1 MVPAPGLASV
11 FKDDPELSTRSG
23 RLRGGQ
29 PFTEWRGS
37 NDSTLI
43 VEFPDS
49 VMSAVVSSPPVPS
62 EPSDPQV
69 SVGLT
74 SDELVEVAE
83 SLVPRA
89 SGDFT
94 ELTTRLHDDTLGP
107 RLASLPG
114 DGWSV
119 EFGDYV
125 GKLSLDQ
132 PCLLLASIQ
141 LTGPRWETPGGGA
154 CPERD
159 TDPASDPVAMTGV
172 IGLDHGRRALLGIYD
187 DRVTTV
193 RLSFADGTTLEPPT
207 TPIEQRNARV
217 LAVELPATA
226 MSVTLLD
233 ERGQPLTSASPTAF
247 DNRLDSPLWTAPPGR

>member
-11 FKDDPELSTRSG
+11 FKDDPELTTRSG
-23 RLRGGQ
+23 RLRGGE

-37 NDSTLI
+37 NGSALI
-43 VEFPDS
+43 VEFPNS
-49 VMSAVVSSPPVPS
+49 AMSAVVSSPPVPT
-62 EPSDPQV
+62 EPTDPRV

-83 SLVPRA
+83 SLAPRE

-94 ELTTRLHDDTLGP
+94 ELTTRLHDDTVGP

-125 GKLSLDQ
+125 RPLSVDQ
-132 PCLLLASIQ
+132 PCLLLASVR

-154 CPERD
+154 CPEQI
-159 TDPASDPVAMTGV
+159 TDPLADPVAMTGV

-187 DRVTTV
+187 DRVTSV

-207 TPIEQRNARV
+207 TAIEQRTARV

-226 MSVTLLD
+226 VSVTLLNAG
-233 ERGQPLTSASPTAF
+233 GQPLTSASPTAF
-247 DNRLDSPLWTAPPGR
+247 DNRLDSPLWTPPPAR